1 MIIVDSR
8 EKKNA
13 HILRYFDKNGIDY
26 KIKKM
31 DVADYQTEGK
41 EIIARA
47 KSDAKQEYGKI
58 IDRANDDARR
68 MRQDAQKQI
77 DSEIA
82 GARRAAKEDIAALAM
97 QAAEKVVG
105 ASVNADT
112 DSAIFDEFLNES
124 SEK

>member
-1 MIIVDSR
+1 
-8 EKKNA
+8 
-13 HILRYFDKNGIDY
+13 
-26 KIKKM
+26 
-31 DVADYQTEGK
+31 
-41 EIIARA
+41 
-47 KSDAKQEYGKI
+47 
-58 IDRANDDARR
+58 

-124 SEK
+124 SDK